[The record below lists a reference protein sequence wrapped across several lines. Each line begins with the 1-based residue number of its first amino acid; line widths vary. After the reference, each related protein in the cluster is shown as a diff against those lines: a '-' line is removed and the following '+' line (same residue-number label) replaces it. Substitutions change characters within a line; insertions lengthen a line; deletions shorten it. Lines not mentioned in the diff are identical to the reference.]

1 MKKIE
6 AIIRKSRF
14 EDGQKAS
21 VFWAEYILGMI
32 SPKSNSKNVRT
43 TVRMRNSAMGE
54 WNWNTFIKKKLQS
67 MIMVT
72 FTKLFVIR
80 IVANK
85 RSLLSSRLL
94 IFSSEGCFLS
104 AIAFRSDGE
113 REKKAI
119 SEADAK
125 PETSKSKP
133 ANTMATTAE
142 IEGVCTDIPLKT
154 SANWHK

>member
-1 MKKIE
+1 
-6 AIIRKSRF
+6 
-14 EDGQKAS
+14 
-21 VFWAEYILGMI
+21 
-32 SPKSNSKNVRT
+32 
-43 TVRMRNSAMGE
+43 
-54 WNWNTFIKKKLQS
+54 

-133 ANTMATTAE
+133 ANNNGYNGRNRRSLYGYTVKNICQLA
-142 IEGVCTDIPLKT
+142 
-154 SANWHK
+154 